1 MTLTE
6 RGTSARV
13 LVVDDTE
20 SNRYVLATWLRREG
34 YDVVEATTGEEA
46 LAIAATQPL
55 DLIVL
60 DVNLPDTTGYAVCER
75 VKADPHTAAVPV
87 LHVSAS
93 AVQSADRSYG
103 LRRGAD
109 GYLVEPVEREE
120 LVATVQALL
129 RGAAAHRTAN
139 RLAWRLRQLNDATLA
154 VNEAVSIEQL
164 VAIIAKEA
172 CSLFGAAAL
181 VAVAADE
188 RGISA
193 AASPGAPTSVTP
205 CTADAVDAVR
215 RAGAGTAR
223 ITGTALSALADEPA
237 GASYLFV
244 AFDDPRGHR
253 GMLAVEAQPAM
264 ADETEVVF
272 TQYARA
278 AATALK
284 NMRTY
289 NIERRIA
296 LTLQRSLLPDAAPR
310 IPELDVAVRY
320 EASAEHTEVGGDFYE
335 IFLLGENTVALAIGD
350 VVGHSLEA
358 ATVMA
363 QLRTG
368 IRSYLLEGH
377 GPAATLERLNRLLC
391 RFHPD
396 ATATACCVVYDRR
409 TGRCEVANAGHPPP
423 LVVSDD
429 GVRYL
434 PIGGPLLGVDATA
447 QPPHAFTLN
456 AGDVLLL
463 FTDGLVERRNE
474 TIDTGLERLAHVAAR
489 KTANLDELCDRLLRE
504 AGPTSMEDDIALV
517 AIRRAR

>member
-1 MTLTE
+1 MS
-6 RGTSARV
+6 RI

-20 SNRYVLATWLRREG
+20 SNRYVLATWLRRAG

-46 LAIAATQPL
+46 LTVVATQPL

-75 VKADPHTAAVPV
+75 IKADPHTAAVPV

-164 VAIIAKEA
+164 VAVIAKEA
-172 CSLFGAAAL
+172 SSLFAAGAL
-181 VAVAADE
+181 VALAVDE

-193 AASPGAPTSVTP
+193 TASPDAPAAVMP
-205 CTADAVDAVR
+205 CAPDAVDSVR
-215 RAGAGTAR
+215 RSGAGVTRIAGTAVR
-223 ITGTALSALADEPA
+223 GLADVPA
-237 GASYLFV
+237 DASYLFV
-244 AFDDPRGHR
+244 AFDDPREFR
-253 GMLAVEAQPAM
+253 GMLLVEAQPAM

-296 LTLQRSLLPDAAPR
+296 LTLQRSLLPDAVPR

-320 EASAEHTEVGGDFYE
+320 EASADHTEVGGDFYE
-335 IFLLGENTVALAIGD
+335 IFSLGDDKVALAIGD

-396 ATATACCVVYDRR
+396 ATATACCAVYDRR

-423 LVVSDD
+423 LVVNEH
-429 GVRYL
+429 GVRFL
-434 PIGGPLLGVDATA
+434 PIGGPLLGVDAA
-447 QPPHAFTLN
+447 GVPAHAFTLA
-456 AGDVLLL
+456 AGDLLLL

-474 TIDTGLERLAHVAAR
+474 TIDAGLERLARVAAR
-489 KTANLDELCDRLLRE
+489 MTSNLDELCDRLLRE
-504 AGPTSMEDDIALV
+504 AGPASMDDDIALV
-517 AIRRAR
+517 AIRRTR